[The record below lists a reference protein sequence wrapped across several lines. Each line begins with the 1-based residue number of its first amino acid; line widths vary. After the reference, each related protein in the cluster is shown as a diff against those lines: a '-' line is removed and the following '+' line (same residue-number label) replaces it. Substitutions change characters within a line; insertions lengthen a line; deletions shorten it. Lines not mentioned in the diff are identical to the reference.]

1 MTKMLRFSVCEQT
14 GRTFEVPYDV
24 AIELI
29 QEDNKGDIAKNWNE
43 CDIAEELYNFYS
55 DDIAK
60 YEKDNCYFES
70 HVQDEEIYDC

>member
-1 MTKMLRFSVCEQT
+1 MTKMLRFSVTEQT

-29 QEDNKGDIAKNWNE
+29 QKDNKGDIIKNWNE
-43 CDIAEELYNFYS
+43 CDLSEELYNFYS

-70 HVQDEEIYDC
+70 HVQDEEIYE